1 MSTEENKAVIR
12 RFWEAV
18 NQGDLNALED
28 TLAASY
34 KGRISGLEPL
44 DSAGVKDLVAQYRSA
59 FPDLHVTIDEMVAE
73 GDKVATRVTMV
84 ATHQGAFQ
92 GIAPTGKPVTVTQ
105 IHIDR
110 VLYGRSV
117 RTWASYDTLGLQ
129 QQLGFLPLSA
139 PAGH

>member
-18 NQGDLNALED
+18 NQGYLNALDD

-34 KGRISGLEPL
+34 KGRMPGLEPL
-44 DSAGVKDLVAQYRSA
+44 DCAGVKDVVAQYRSA
-59 FPDLHVTIDEMVAE
+59 FPDLHVTIDDMIAE

-84 ATHQGAFQ
+84 GTHQGEFQ
-92 GIAPTGKPVTVTQ
+92 GIAPTGKQVSVTGL
-105 IHIDR
+105 HIDR

-117 RTWASYDTLGLQ
+117 RTWTNLDALGLL
-129 QQLGFLPLSA
+129 QQLDALP
-139 PAGH
+139 